1 MRLSGEVVFGN
12 SGLSLLTRET
22 PSKAIRFCVLSLCMY
37 IYNIYSGGI
46 CHKLF
51 EYCLP
56 DIAEVLEKQTRI
68 STCVSNVSPVI
79 VPGLNRI
86 MVIAGISV
94 IIMKSWCA
102 ELCVMMRKAESLSS

>member
-1 MRLSGEVVFGN
+1 MTN
-12 SGLSLLTRET
+12 H
-22 PSKAIRFCVLSLCMY
+22 
-37 IYNIYSGGI
+37 IYSGGI

-51 EYCLP
+51 QYCLP
-56 DIAEVLEKQTRI
+56 DIAEVLENQTRI

-79 VPGLNRI
+79 VTGLNRI
-86 MVIAGISV
+86 MVIAGIF